1 MNNSISHSFDVELS
15 LLAFLKEK
23 GYKESTLS
31 SYSNIFSHL
40 NLFLNKKNL
49 DLSCDSINSFIEDV
63 LADRSI
69 SSHTKELRISAV
81 KRLADYIDKSKY
93 VPAHFPSFPLTIN
106 DSNKKVLDEYLT
118 FCRRSG
124 NKEKTISQKRS
135 AITKF
140 IVGCE
145 KQSMKSV
152 TDISPSIIQKA
163 LLEME
168 AGKRESW
175 PKVALFLR
183 HLATANVIPFDYSAF
198 VPKFNKAKII
208 PTVYSTEEIKA
219 VEDTIDL
226 NTDLGIRDKAI
237 FLLASRLG
245 IRASDIVRI
254 KMEDL
259 DFKDKKI
266 NFVQTKTGVPI
277 SLPMIEEIETA
288 IRKYLGVRP
297 ESKCTCLFLKARPPY
312 DQVSYAA
319 VTSVVAKYFM
329 ASGVDCSHKKHG
341 PRSLRSSLASS
352 MVNDQIPY
360 EVVSRVLGH
369 SGKETVKHYA
379 KLDVE
384 ELRVCAL
391 AVPEPTGSFK
401 RFLMEG
407 LDIGI

>member
-1 MNNSISHSFDVELS
+1 MNNGISHSLDVELS
-15 LLAFLKEK
+15 LLALLKEK
-23 GYKESTLS
+23 AYKESTLS

-49 DLSCDSINSFIEDV
+49 DLNRDSINRFIEDV
-63 LADRSI
+63 LDDRNI
-69 SSHTKELRISAV
+69 SSHTKKLRISAV
-81 KRLADYIDKSKY
+81 KRLADYVDNSKY
-93 VPAHFPSFPLTIN
+93 VPVHFPSYSLTTN

-118 FCRRSG
+118 FCKGAG

-140 IVGCE
+140 LVSCE

-152 TDISPSIIQKA
+152 ADINPSIIQKA

-168 AGKRESW
+168 SGKRESW

-183 HLATANVIPFDYSAF
+183 YLATTNVIPFDYSTF
-198 VPKFNKAKII
+198 VPKFNKVKII
-208 PTVYSTEEIKA
+208 PTVYTTAEIKA

-245 IRASDIVRI
+245 IRASDIVRM
-254 KMEDL
+254 KMENL
-259 DFKDKKI
+259 DFKDKRI
-266 NFVQTKTGVPI
+266 NIVQTKTGVPI
-277 SLPMIEEIETA
+277 SLPMIEEIENA
-288 IRKYLGVRP
+288 ISKYLGVRP
-297 ESKCTCLFLKARPPY
+297 ESDSTCLFLKARPPY
-312 DQVSYAA
+312 DQMSCAA
-319 VTSVVAKYFM
+319 ITSVVAKYFT

-391 AVPEPTGSFK
+391 AVPEPTGNF
-401 RFLMEG
+401 RQFLMEG
-407 LDIGI
+407 LDSGI